1 MAATSDQME
10 AMLLAFQALT
20 ARLEQI
26 EQASTAATAAAAA
39 AATTAATTRTRS
51 SQRSTP
57 ATSGM
62 VVDTRIIGK
71 PGNFSGEDA
80 DWEVWSTV
88 MKAYSGACHAR
99 LGELMKAA
107 EDQSLP
113 VDRIPANVT
122 LGPDDEGLSTQLY

>member
-20 ARLEQI
+20 VRLEQV

-39 AATTAATTRTRS
+39 ATTAASTRTRS
-51 SQRSTP
+51 PQRATP

-80 DWEVWSTV
+80 DWKDWSTV

-99 LGELMKAA
+99 LGELMKTA
-107 EDQSLP
+107 EDISLP
-113 VDRIPANVT
+113 VECIPANVT
-122 LGPDDEGLSTQLY
+122 LGPDDEWWSAQLY